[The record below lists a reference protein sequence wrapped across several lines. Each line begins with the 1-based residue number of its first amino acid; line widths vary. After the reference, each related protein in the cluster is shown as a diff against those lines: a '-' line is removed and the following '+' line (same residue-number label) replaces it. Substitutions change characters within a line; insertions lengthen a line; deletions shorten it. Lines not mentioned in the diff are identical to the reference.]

1 MDKIIQDKHLVIITG
16 AFPFLKKETFLETE
30 IIFLSRAFH
39 KITLVPT
46 KVEGKPRALPENVS
60 IDTSYSKKFKG
71 ESRKLKSVATSL
83 FLQGL
88 TIHKKYLFNL
98 AAVRRI
104 NSFVSDALI
113 TKKWLGEFTENISAN
128 TIIYTY
134 WFNGK
139 TYGAELF
146 AQKNK
151 HVKIVS
157 RAHRYDLYDYW
168 FKPAF
173 WPFRQQAL
181 DRLDFLYLISTDGE
195 NYLKS
200 RYNLRPGRQGVY
212 RLGVKENNILTARS
226 SDNILRII
234 TVSGLVAVK
243 RIDHLAQYLATFCK
257 KHLEHKI
264 HWTHIGD
271 GICKSALLEYLGKN
285 ILANLSYEFKGQ
297 QNNDEVFEF
306 YRNNAV
312 DLFINISESE
322 GVPVSIM
329 EAQSCGI
336 FVAATN
342 VGGSSEI
349 VNENSGVL
357 LPANPRYEIFEN
369 LLNHIKDYLMKY
381 PSETI
386 KKFWNENYNANNN
399 YKKFA
404 DHLSNL

>member
-1 MDKIIQDKHLVIITG
+1 MDKNIEYKHLVIITG
-16 AFPFLKKETFLETE
+16 AFPFLKNETFLEAE

-46 KVEGKPRALPENVS
+46 KVEGQPRTLPENVS

-71 ESRKLKSVATSL
+71 EYRKLKSAATSL

-88 TIHKKYLFNL
+88 IIHKKYLFKL

-113 TKKWLGEFTENISAN
+113 TKKWLGESIESISAN

-146 AQKNK
+146 AKKNK

-168 FKPAF
+168 FKPVF

-200 RYNLRPGRQGVY
+200 RYNLRPNKQGVY
-212 RLGVKENNILTARS
+212 RLGVIENNILTTRS
-226 SDNILRII
+226 VDNILRIV
-234 TVSGLVAVK
+234 TVSGLMALK
-243 RIDHLAQYLATFCK
+243 RIELLAQYLVTFCK
-257 KHLEHKI
+257 RHFEHRI

-271 GICKSALLEYLGKN
+271 GVRKPPILEYLGKN

-336 FVAATN
+336 LVAATN

-349 VNENSGVL
+349 VNENSGIL
-357 LPANPRYEIFEN
+357 LPANPGYEIFEN
-369 LLNHIKDYLMKY
+369 LLNHIKDYLMEY
-381 PSETI
+381 PSGAI
-386 KKFWNENYNANNN
+386 KKFWNENYNANSN
-399 YKKFA
+399 YKKIA